1 MSASIEVIANLMQSS
16 IPVLSFT
23 AYVPQW
29 LRLIKTKSSA
39 NISLHAWLIWGLS
52 AIFGTFYAAVQLDIT
67 GRGWPL
73 LISCIAT
80 LIMIGFTIGMII
92 YYRPKSHQNQHNNV

>member
-1 MSASIEVIANLMQSS
+1 MSTSIEVIANLMQSS

-29 LRLIKTKSSA
+29 LRLIKTKTSGS
-39 NISLHAWLIWGLS
+39 ISLHSWFIWGIS
-52 AIFGTFYAAVQLDIT
+52 ACFGTFYAAVQLDIT

-80 LIMIGFTIGMII
+80 LIMISFTISMII
-92 YYRPKSHQNQHNNV
+92 YYRPAPHKNELNNA

>member
-1 MSASIEVIANLMQSS
+1 MAASIEVIANLMQSS

-29 LRLIKTKSSA
+29 LRLMKTKSSA
-39 NISLHAWLIWGLS
+39 SISLQAWFIWGLS

-80 LIMIGFTIGMII
+80 LIMISFTISMII
-92 YYRPKSHQNQHNNV
+92 YYRPNPHKNQLDNM

>member
-1 MSASIEVIANLMQSS
+1 MATSVEVIANLMQSS

-39 NISLHAWLIWGLS
+39 SISLHAWLIWGLS
-52 AIFGTFYAAVQLDIT
+52 AIFGTFYAVVQLDIT

-80 LIMIGFTIGMII
+80 LIMISFTIGMII
-92 YYRPKSHQNQHNNV
+92 YYRPAPHKNELNNA